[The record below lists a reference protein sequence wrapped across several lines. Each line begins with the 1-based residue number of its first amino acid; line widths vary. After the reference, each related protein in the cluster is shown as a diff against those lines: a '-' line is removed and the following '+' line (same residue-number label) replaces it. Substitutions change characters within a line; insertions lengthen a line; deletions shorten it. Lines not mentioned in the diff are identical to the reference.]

1 MLYQKH
7 KMNKEGEACFSFK
20 LTNGQ
25 TITTTDKDAAKLV
38 KLVELMRY
46 FNDKLLV

>member
-1 MLYQKH
+1 MLYQRH
-7 KMNKEGEACFSFK
+7 KRNKEGEACFSFK

-25 TITTTDKDAAKLV
+25 VITTTDKDAAKLV

-46 FNDKLLV
+46 FNDKMLV